1 MRGVDPPIRPPQM
14 LEQIV
19 ALFASSEEADAVL
32 GDLGEEF
39 VDDIERY
46 GDKEAR
52 CRYRRE
58 AWSTIRDLAVSQWR
72 TRPWSSVAIVVLGF
86 ALTTGIRTS
95 GFRLDSIGFVTYLG
109 ARYVVTHYAVYYYIS
124 APLFW
129 DAVDLVAPF
138 MAGILIALIA
148 RSIGLRPMSAALAL
162 ALATAVWLAVDRP
175 IMMWLYG
182 PPLAVRVTV
191 ASTVLRW
198 LRGVLKFGAV
208 MMIGAAFGRKLPL
221 PGRPVRLR
229 SSAQ

>member
-14 LEQIV
+14 LERVV
-19 ALFASSEEADAVL
+19 ALFASSEEANAVL

-39 VDDIERY
+39 AEHVERH

-52 CRYRRE
+52 RRYRRE
-58 AWSTIRDLAVSQWR
+58 AWATIRDLAASQWR
-72 TRPWSSVAIVVLGF
+72 TRPWSSAAIVLLGF
-86 ALTTGIRTS
+86 ALTTGIPTPSLVWR
-95 GFRLDSIGFVTYLG
+95 GPIGFATYLG
-109 ARYVVTHYAVYYYIS
+109 ARYVVTHYPVYYYIS

-138 MAGILIALIA
+138 VAGILIALIA
-148 RSIGLRPMSAALAL
+148 RGIRLRPMSAALAL

-175 IMMWLYG
+175 IMLWLFG

-198 LRGVLKFGAV
+198 LRGVLKFGGV
-208 MMIGAAFGRKLPL
+208 MMIGAAIGRRMPL
-221 PGRPVRLR
+221 H
-229 SSAQ
+229 SSLAAAPQL

>member
-1 MRGVDPPIRPPQM
+1 MVERII
-14 LEQIV
+14 E
-19 ALFASSEEADAVL
+19 LFASSQEADAVL

-39 VDDIERY
+39 VEDIERY

-52 CRYRRE
+52 RRYRRE

-72 TRPWSSVAIVVLGF
+72 TRPWSSAAIVLLGF
-86 ALTTGIRTS
+86 ALTTGIRTP

-109 ARYVVTHYAVYYYIS
+109 ARYVVTHYPVYYYIS

-129 DAVDLVAPF
+129 DAADLVAPF
-138 MAGILIALIA
+138 IAGILIALVA
-148 RSIGLRPMSAALAL
+148 RSIRLRPMSAAL

-191 ASTVLRW
+191 ASTILRW
-198 LRGVLKFGAV
+198 LRGVLKFGGV
-208 MMIGAAFGRKLPL
+208 MMIGAAFGRQMPW
-221 PGRPVRLR
+221 PGRQVQLQ
-229 SSAQ
+229 SSPQ